1 MKFMLDTNIC
11 IFIMKKNETV
21 LKRFFAEIRHG
32 VCISSITLSE
42 LEYGVEK
49 STAAARNRANLLAFS
64 TLADIM
70 PFDSFA
76 AHCYGEIRTALEKK
90 GTPIGSLDML
100 IAAHA
105 KSLGLTLVTNNTK
118 EFARVEGIRL
128 EDWLNYGN

>member
-1 MKFMLDTNIC
+1 
-11 IFIMKKNETV
+11 MKKNETI
-21 LKRFFAEIRHG
+21 LKRFFAESRYD

-49 STAAARNRANLLAFS
+49 SFAIARNQANLLAFS
-64 TLADIM
+64 TLVEIM
-70 PFDSFA
+70 PYESFA

-118 EFARVEGIRL
+118 EFARVEGLKL
-128 EDWLNYGN
+128 EDWLNR

>member
-1 MKFMLDTNIC
+1 MLDTIMC
-11 IFIMKKNETV
+11 IFIMKKNDTV
-21 LKRFFAEIRHG
+21 CRRFWNERMHG
-32 VCISSITLSE
+32 ICVSSITLAQ

-49 STAAARNRANLLAFS
+49 SAAVMRNKTNLLAFS
-64 TLADIM
+64 TLVDIM

-76 AHCYGEIRTALEKK
+76 AQCYGEIRTDLEKK

-118 EFARVEGIRL
+118 EFTRVEGLKL
-128 EDWLNYGN
+128 EDWLN